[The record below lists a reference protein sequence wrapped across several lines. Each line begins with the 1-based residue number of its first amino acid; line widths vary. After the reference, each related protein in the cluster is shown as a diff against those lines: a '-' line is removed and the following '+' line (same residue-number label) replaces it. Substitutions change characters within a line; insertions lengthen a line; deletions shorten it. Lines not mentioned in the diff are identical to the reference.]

1 MNINATTVFSDL
13 RAAAQA
19 DSRIPFAATA
29 AGVILLGSLS
39 FLLRPVVQTDDS
51 GIVKLPG
58 WLSSLTAWS
67 FFAKRH
73 DFLFNGFAKTGQ
85 ELFQF
90 RFLQHTVV
98 AVSGEEGRKVFHN
111 DKYLD
116 FTQGYQI
123 LLGGAPRLE
132 QSSEAE
138 WQPEN
143 MTWFNKNVAILFS
156 KERLADVLPSLL
168 DDINGSIMRTMP
180 DREGRIDPFRN
191 VYDLIVQMTI
201 RMVSCRSLSN
211 DPAAVAEMWNYFDII
226 EKSATPFSL
235 ILPWIPTSTTRNKE
249 KATTELYK
257 FLAKYIEERR
267 NSTPSADA
275 FDVLIASGLD
285 NKAIVGFAMIIIFA
299 GITNSSVNAC
309 WILIYLA
316 SHPEWKAR
324 ATKEVHDLISNHSNP
339 VFSKEPLHKRLA
351 SIPINAWESE
361 MPVIEL
367 CLKETLR
374 LTATGAALRRNTK
387 ADLPMAGKIV
397 KRGWFLAYSAADVHL
412 NPNIYTNPDDWDP
425 SRFEPGREED
435 KKEAYAFIAW
445 GGGRHP
451 CSGMKFAKL
460 EIKMIVSL
468 FLAGYEYELV
478 DAKGNYPKQLPI
490 PDINDLQRASPMGD
504 PFFLKYKRVED

>member
-1 MNINATTVFSDL
+1 MNTTSVLTDL

-19 DSRIPFAATA
+19 DARIPAATA
-29 AGVILLGSLS
+29 AGFLLLGSMV
-39 FLLRPVVQTDDS
+39 FLFRRTTQQDDS
-51 GIVKLPG
+51 GIVKLPD
-58 WLSSLTAWS
+58 WASYLTAWS
-67 FFAKRH
+67 FFTKRH

-85 ELFQF
+85 DLFQF

-132 QSSEAE
+132 QSSQADYV
-138 WQPEN
+138 PEN
-143 MTWFNKNVAILFS
+143 MTWFNKNVALLFS

-168 DDINGSIMRTMP
+168 DDIHTSLSKSMP
-180 DREGRIDPFRN
+180 QKEGRIDPFRN

-211 DPAAVAEMWNYFDII
+211 DPAAVADMWKYFDII

-235 ILPWIPTSTTRNKE
+235 IVPWLPTSATRNKE
-249 KATTELYK
+249 KATTDLYM
-257 FLAKYIEERR
+257 FLVKYIEQRR
-267 NSTPSADA
+267 NSTPTSDA
-275 FDVLIASGLD
+275 FDVLISSGLD
-285 NKAIVGFAMIIIFA
+285 NQQIVGFAMIIIFA

-316 SHPEWKAR
+316 AHPEWKVK
-324 ATKEVHDLISNHSNP
+324 ATKEVHDLLASYSNP
-339 VFSKEPLHKRLA
+339 VYANEPLHKRLA
-351 SIPINAWESE
+351 TIPIEAWESK

-367 CLKETLR
+367 ALKETLR

-387 ADLPMAGKIV
+387 ADLPMAGKVV

-412 NPNIYTNPDDWDP
+412 NPDIYSNPDDWDP

-435 KKEAYAFIAW
+435 KKQAYAFIAW

-468 FLAGYEYELV
+468 FLAGFEYDLV
-478 DAKGNYPKQLPI
+478 DAKGNPPKQLPV
-490 PDINDLQRASPMGD
+490 PNINDLQRASPLGD
-504 PFFLKYKRVED
+504 PVYLQYKKIVD